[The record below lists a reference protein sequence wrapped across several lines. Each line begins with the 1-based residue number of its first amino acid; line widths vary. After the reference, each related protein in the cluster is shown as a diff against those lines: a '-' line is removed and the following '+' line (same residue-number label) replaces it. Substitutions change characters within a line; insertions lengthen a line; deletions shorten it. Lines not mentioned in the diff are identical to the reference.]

1 MDTSYKLKHVFRFQL
16 VQAHSPLF
24 ENVNSPP
31 PVRHEAIWKT
41 GEIEF
46 PPNPNNCRPP
56 TQTKQAQDERGRG
69 EWKGGRIGRLSP
81 PLFFTFPC
89 ATSRR
94 ATWSLSRCLSLS
106 ASLAAADGGVV
117 ADAGAKRSDSTK
129 NLNAVNG
136 SSLARRKDRRR
147 WRHCEIYPPDFNF
160 KPGNKRRERGWIIE
174 SETKSHGCAIPTFD
188 QRWPLNTG
196 RVLVYCNPTTSET

>member
-1 MDTSYKLKHVFRFQL
+1 MLTLLVLFATKRYGKLERSSFLPIPTTVAPRPRRSRRRTSQ
-16 VQAHSPLF
+16 
-24 ENVNSPP
+24 
-31 PVRHEAIWKT
+31 
-41 GEIEF
+41 
-46 PPNPNNCRPP
+46 
-56 TQTKQAQDERGRG
+56 RG
-69 EWKGGRIGRLSP
+69 EWKGGRIGRLS

-106 ASLAAADGGVV
+106 ATLAAAGGVV

-160 KPGNKRRERGWIIE
+160 KAGNKRRERMDYRIRGNPMV
-174 SETKSHGCAIPTFD
+174 ARFP
-188 QRWPLNTG
+188 PLINAG
-196 RVLVYCNPTTSET
+196 H

>member
-1 MDTSYKLKHVFRFQL
+1 MYLLNPKTLSAFSWLTYLSSKMLTLLVLFATKRYGKLERSSFLPIPTTVAPDPDEAGAGRAREGNGREGGL
-16 VQAHSPLF
+16 ADSLLLSSSLF
-24 ENVNSPP
+24 PA
-31 PVRHEAIWKT
+31 RR
-41 GEIEF
+41 
-46 PPNPNNCRPP
+46 RP
-56 TQTKQAQDERGRG
+56 
-69 EWKGGRIGRLSP
+69 
-81 PLFFTFPC
+81 
-89 ATSRR
+89 
-94 ATWSLSRCLSLS
+94 TWSLSHRLSLS
-106 ASLAAADGGVV
+106 ATLPDAADGVV

-160 KPGNKRRERGWIIE
+160 RAGNKRRERGWIIE

-196 RVLVYCNPTTSET
+196 RVLV

>member
-1 MDTSYKLKHVFRFQL
+1 MENWRDRVSSQSQQL
-16 VQAHSPLF
+16 
-24 ENVNSPP
+24 SPP
-31 PVRHEAIWKT
+31 DPDEA
-41 GEIEF
+41 GAGRE
-46 PPNPNNCRPP
+46 R
-56 TQTKQAQDERGRG
+56 ERGM
-69 EWKGGRIGRLSP
+69 EGREDWPILS

>member
-1 MDTSYKLKHVFRFQL
+1 M
-16 VQAHSPLF
+16 AHSPLF
-24 ENVNSPP
+24 ENVNSPR

-46 PPNPNNCRPP
+46 PPNPNNCRHRPRRSRRR
-56 TQTKQAQDERGRG
+56 TSQRG

-94 ATWSLSRCLSLS
+94 ATWSLSRRLRLS
-106 ASLAAADGGVV
+106 ATLAAAAGVV

-136 SSLARRKDRRR
+136 SSLARRKDWWR

-160 KPGNKRRERGWIIE
+160 KAGNKRREARLSNQIRNRMV
-174 SETKSHGCAIPTFD
+174 ARFP
-188 QRWPLNTG
+188 PLINAG
-196 RVLVYCNPTTSET
+196 H